1 MPSAVQ
7 PPPHATRTRRLAALA
22 VAGATLAVFA
32 PPAAVAQPAYPDK
45 PVRLIVPFPPGGTTD
60 VVGRLI
66 AQKASVL
73 WGGKAI
79 VVENK
84 AGASGTIGTGE
95 GVAAAPDG
103 YTLTVGN
110 SQTHGTNATLFPKLA
125 YDLVRDVT
133 PIAMLARTKN
143 VLAVPGKSPYQTVDD
158 LLAAGKAK
166 PLSYASVGNG
176 ASSHIIGEFI
186 SRKFSLNAVHVP
198 YKGGGPAINDLIGG
212 QVDFMA
218 ATYGTVANLAKEGRV
233 RILAVSDEERDPRIP
248 NVPTFKEATLPSLGL
263 DTTIGLYGPANL
275 PRAIVEQ
282 WSDAVAKMAA
292 MPDVAKALESAG
304 FDVWFKSAA
313 EMATYHRN
321 EVPRLGKIIKEAN
334 VEMN

>member
-1 MPSAVQ
+1 M
-7 PPPHATRTRRLAALA
+7 PPHSPATPVRRRLSAAILCASAALA
-22 VAGATLAVFA
+22 SGAAPFALA
-32 PPAAVAQPAYPDK
+32 QSTYPDR

-60 VVGRLI
+60 VVARLI
-66 AQKASVL
+66 AQKVSVL
-73 WGGKAI
+73 WGGKPI

-95 GVAAAPDG
+95 GIAAAPDG

-110 SQTHGTNATLFPKLA
+110 SQTHGTNATLFPKLT

-143 VLAVPGKSPYQTVDD
+143 VLAVPGKSPYTTVAD

-166 PLSYASVGNG
+166 PISFASVGSG

-186 SRKFSLNAVHVP
+186 KRQYNLNAVHVP
-198 YKGGGPAINDLIGG
+198 YKGGGPALNDLIGG

-218 ATYGTVANLAKEGRV
+218 ATYGTVANMAKDGRV
-233 RILAVSDEERDPRIP
+233 RILAVSDEDRDPRLP
-248 NVPTFKEATLPSLGL
+248 NVPTFKEAGLPSLGL

-275 PRAIVEQ
+275 PRAVVDA
-282 WSDAVAKMAA
+282 WSDAMAQIAK
-292 MPDVAKALESAG
+292 MPDVGKALETAG
-304 FDVWFKSAA
+304 FDVWFKPAS
-313 EMATYHRN
+313 EMATDHRN
-321 EVPRLGKIIKEAN
+321 EVPRLGRIIKEAN